1 MFLIIDLVVR
11 MKQHAELEDAVS
23 GTRRSLT
30 KQRRAILSALRST
43 TAHPT
48 AMDIF
53 DKVRGELPN
62 ITLAT
67 VYRNLSVLQELG
79 LVVEVSTQG
88 PASRYDAMTEN
99 HLHIVCVD
107 CGRVDDVGV
116 ADLAD
121 IDGPVASKTG
131 YKVLGHSTIYQGI
144 CPTCQKEHANEKES

>member
-1 MFLIIDLVVR
+1 MQ
-11 MKQHAELEDAVS
+11 QHSELEEAVR

-30 KQRRAILSALRST
+30 RQRRAILSALRST

-48 AMDIF
+48 AMEIF
-53 DKVRGELPN
+53 DMVRGELPH

-79 LVVEVSTQG
+79 LVLEVGTQG
-88 PASRYDAMTEN
+88 SATRYDARTES

-107 CGRVDDVGV
+107 CGRVDDVAV

-121 IDGPVASKTG
+121 IDEPVARNTG
-131 YKVLGHSTIYQGI
+131 YKVLGHSTTYQGI
-144 CPTCQKEHANEKES
+144 CPTCQREHANQKEP